1 MTNISYRAGQSSDK
15 PFMLSSIP
23 VVPVSPAPTR
33 WEYRVVAVD
42 LREEAPLDAARLN
55 DLGTE
60 GWLLAGMLEEP
71 TRSGA
76 APRIHYYFV
85 RSV

>member
-1 MTNISYRAGQSSDK
+1 MSNISYRAGQSSDK

-23 VVPVSPAPTR
+23 VVPVAPAQAR

-42 LREEAPLDAARLN
+42 LREEAPLDATRLN
-55 DLGTE
+55 ELGTE
-60 GWLLAGMLEEP
+60 GWLLAGMLEEQ

-85 RSV
+85 RTV